1 MPSWPRCAKNVGV
14 KPNGLMIR
22 GIRQGRRLSLR
33 ELEAKSG
40 LNRGY
45 LSRLEREQVG
55 DVGSEQVRKVAEAL
69 RVPEGLILDEE
80 TTP

>member
-1 MPSWPRCAKNVGV
+1 
-14 KPNGLMIR
+14 MIR
-22 GIRQGRRLSLR
+22 GIRNGRKLSLR

-45 LSRLEREQVG
+45 LSRLEREQVQ
-55 DVGSEQVRKVAEAL
+55 DVGSEQVRRVAKAL
-69 RVPEGLILDEE
+69 DVDEDLLIDTEE

>member
-1 MPSWPRCAKNVGV
+1 
-14 KPNGLMIR
+14 MIR
-22 GIRQGRRLSLR
+22 GIRQGRKLSLR

-45 LSRLEREQVG
+45 LSRLENEQVQ
-55 DVGSEQVRKVAEAL
+55 DVGSEQVHRVAKAL
-69 RVPEGLILDEE
+69 DVDEDLLIADEE

>member
-1 MPSWPRCAKNVGV
+1 M
-14 KPNGLMIR
+14 KPNGRMIR
-22 GIRQGRRLSLR
+22 GIRTGRKLSLR

-45 LSRLEREQVG
+45 LSRLEREQVQ
-55 DVGSEQVRKVAEAL
+55 DVGSEQVRRVAAAL
-69 RVPEGLILDEE
+69 DVPEGLILDEE

>member
-1 MPSWPRCAKNVGV
+1 
-14 KPNGLMIR
+14 MIR
-22 GIRQGRRLSLR
+22 GIRAGRKLSLR
-33 ELEAKSG
+33 ELEAQTG

-45 LSRLEREQVG
+45 LSRLEREQVA
-55 DVGSEQVRKVAEAL
+55 DVGPEQVRKVADAL

>member
-1 MPSWPRCAKNVGV
+1 
-14 KPNGLMIR
+14 MIR
-22 GIRQGRRLSLR
+22 GIRAGRRLSLR
-33 ELEAKSG
+33 ELEAQTG

-55 DVGSEQVRKVAEAL
+55 DVGSEQVRKVADAL
-69 RVPEGLILDEE
+69 RVPEDLIVTEE

>member
-1 MPSWPRCAKNVGV
+1 M
-14 KPNGLMIR
+14 KPNGRMIR
-22 GIRQGRRLSLR
+22 GIRTGRNMSLR

-45 LSRLEREQVG
+45 LSRLEREQVQ
-55 DVGSEQVRKVAEAL
+55 DVGSEQVRRVAAAL
-69 RVPEGLILDEE
+69 EVDEGLILNEE

>member
-1 MPSWPRCAKNVGV
+1 
-14 KPNGLMIR
+14 MIR
-22 GIRQGRRLSLR
+22 GIRQGRKLSLP
-33 ELEAKSG
+33 ELEAQTG

-45 LSRLEREQVG
+45 LSRLEREQIR

-69 RVPEGLILDEE
+69 QVPEELIVEEE

>member
-1 MPSWPRCAKNVGV
+1 M
-14 KPNGLMIR
+14 KPNGRMIR
-22 GIRQGRRLSLR
+22 GIRQGRKLSLP
-33 ELEAKSG
+33 ELEAQTG

-45 LSRLEREQVG
+45 LSRLEREQIR